1 MAMQLPGRW
10 LVFQGFLQD
19 SMVYAF
25 RIAGITASNFR
36 GRGCRLNSMSALY
49 SPHSSFQRYRIRV
62 IEQGPRS
69 EYQQA
74 ALQAAH
80 AALLKDQAFESAAA
94 GAGSHGK

>member
-1 MAMQLPGRW
+1 
-10 LVFQGFLQD
+10 
-19 SMVYAF
+19 
-25 RIAGITASNFR
+25 
-36 GRGCRLNSMSALY
+36 
-49 SPHSSFQRYRIRV
+49 V